1 MADAVLHSETWKVVE
16 KKKNRSRVQEQ
27 QTHVGVTV
35 NNTIKQASAGSSVG

>member
-16 KKKNRSRVQEQ
+16 KKNRSRVQEQ